1 MALCLD
7 GLGVALATPFN
18 DDFSIDYKALEALID
33 YQLDNGADF
42 LVVLGTTG
50 ETVTLTDSERH
61 ELARFV
67 ADRVKARV
75 PLILGMSGNSTSHL
89 IETIMATDFSGYDG
103 ILSVVPFY
111 NKPSQEGMRLHFEA
125 VAKCSPL
132 PVILYNVPGRTG
144 ANLDAATTLRL
155 AADFPGKI
163 VAIKEA
169 SGRMGQI
176 REILE
181 KKPGDFVVLSGD
193 DALTLPLMAMGAK
206 GVISV
211 IGNALPAEFG
221 RVVQLCQEGKFVEAS
236 KLDRPLQPFYR
247 ALFAEGNPSGIKA
260 LLAIKGMARDILR
273 LPLTPVSETTRRHLS
288 DALVRLSQYAEAYAN

>member
-1 MALCLD
+1 MAFSPD
-7 GLGVALATPFN
+7 GLGVALATPFTE
-18 DDFSIDYKALEALID
+18 DYSIDYDALGSLID
-33 YQLDNGADF
+33 FQIENGVDY

-50 ETVTLTDSERH
+50 EAVTLTDEERH
-61 ELARFV
+61 RVARFV
-67 ADRVKARV
+67 VSRAAGRV
-75 PLILGMSGNSTSHL
+75 PLVLGMSGNSTSHL
-89 IETIMATDFSGYDG
+89 VEVIRATDFSGYSA

-125 VAKCSPL
+125 VARVSPL

-155 AADFPGKI
+155 AFEHPEKI

-181 KKPGDFVVLSGD
+181 KKPREFVLLSGD
-193 DALTLPLMAMGAK
+193 DALTLPLMAMGAR

-211 IGNALPAEFG
+211 IGNALPREFADVVHLCAEG
-221 RVVQLCQEGKFVEAS
+221 RYGEAAV
-236 KLDRPLQPFYR
+236 LDRQLQPFYR
-247 ALFAEGNPSGIKA
+247 ALFAEGSPAGVKA
-260 LLAIKGMARDILR
+260 LFAILGLARDVVR
-273 LPLTPVSETTRRHLS
+273 LPLTPVSERIREDFRH
-288 DALVRLSQYAEAYAN
+288 ALAALRK

>member
-1 MALCLD
+1 MSLSLD
-7 GLGVALATPFN
+7 GLGIALATPFKE
-18 DDFSIDYKALEALID
+18 DFSIDYPSLGKLID
-33 YQLDNGADF
+33 FQLDNGADY

-50 ETVTLTDSERH
+50 EAVTLTDGERH

-67 ADRVKARV
+67 AARVDGRV

-89 IETIMATDFSGYDG
+89 TGTIARTDFSGYDA

-111 NKPSQEGMRLHFEA
+111 NKPSQEGMRRHFEA
-125 VAKCSPL
+125 VARTSPL
-132 PVILYNVPGRTG
+132 PVVLYNVPGRTG

-155 AADFPGKI
+155 AAEHPGKI

-181 KKPGDFVVLSGD
+181 KKPADFVVLSGD
-193 DALTLPLMAMGAK
+193 DALTLPLMAMGAR

-221 RVVQLCQEGKFVEAS
+221 RVVHLCQEGRFAEAS
-236 KLDRPLQPFYR
+236 AFDRPLQPFYR
-247 ALFAEGNPSGIKA
+247 SLFAEGNPSGIKA
-260 LLAIKGMARDILR
+260 LLAIRGMAGDILR
-273 LPLTPVSETTRRHLS
+273 LPLTPVSETIRQNLR
-288 DALVRLSQYAEAYAN
+288 DALSALK

>member
-1 MALCLD
+1 MSISLD
-7 GLGVALATPFN
+7 GLGVALATPFKN
-18 DDFSIDYKALEALID
+18 DFSIDYQSLGRLID
-33 YQLDNGADF
+33 FQVENGVDY

-50 ETVTLTDSERH
+50 EAVTLTDSERH

-67 ADRVKARV
+67 AERVSGRV
-75 PLILGMSGNSTSHL
+75 PLVLGMSGNSTSHL
-89 IETIMATDFSGYDG
+89 TEAIARTDFSGYDA

-125 VAKCSPL
+125 VAKASPL
-132 PVILYNVPGRTG
+132 PVVLYNVPGRTG

-155 AADFPGKI
+155 AAEHPEKI

-181 KKPGDFVVLSGD
+181 KKPADFVVLSGD
-193 DALTLPLMAMGAK
+193 DALTLPLMAMGAR

-221 RVVQLCQEGKFVEAS
+221 RVVHLCQGGKFAEAS
-236 KLDRPLQPFYR
+236 ALDRPLQPFYR
-247 ALFAEGNPSGIKA
+247 SLFADGNPSGIKA
-260 LLAIKGMARDILR
+260 LLAIRGMAEDILR
-273 LPLTPVSETTRRHLS
+273 LPLTPVSENTRRQLR
-288 DALVRLSQYAEAYAN
+288 DALQALG